1 MVRKSKKKKG
11 NTRTKKRVSGMKIIL
26 VMTAR
31 GGRVRKKNWK
41 RNEEKRRERVMD
53 SDGIMGGSQIIRGN
67 WLESKNERSK
77 YVNKIKSRVREI
89 ENGVQKR

>member
-53 SDGIMGGSQIIRGN
+53 SDGIMGGGQIIRGN